1 MLFAVFLCKPVSR
14 SHIVVCTY
22 MHTPFICLRTSLS
35 RPVSNDSQVGHM
47 VTTAPEEVVA
57 YYNRTHWSLE
67 KIPSWDWEG
76 MDRGRTLIHCQWKRI
91 HHSWSSEQLLLW
103 LQCRGNHA
111 TSVCLER
118 TDWPLLQ
125 SDTHLRKPTTSQLLA
140 SSSQTP
146 NVLLDVGV
154 PLKIQLW

>member
-1 MLFAVFLCKPVSR
+1 MCIYAHTFYLFEG
-14 SHIVVCTY
+14 
-22 MHTPFICLRTSLS
+22 RTSLS
-35 RPVSNDSQVGHM
+35 RPVSNGSQVGHM
-47 VTTAPEEVVA
+47 VTTAPGEVVA
-57 YYNRTHWSLE
+57 LLQQNTLWSLE

-103 LQCRGNHA
+103 RQCRGSHTTA
-111 TSVCLER
+111 ACLER
-118 TDWPLLQ
+118 TDWPQLQ

-140 SSSQTP
+140 LSSQTP